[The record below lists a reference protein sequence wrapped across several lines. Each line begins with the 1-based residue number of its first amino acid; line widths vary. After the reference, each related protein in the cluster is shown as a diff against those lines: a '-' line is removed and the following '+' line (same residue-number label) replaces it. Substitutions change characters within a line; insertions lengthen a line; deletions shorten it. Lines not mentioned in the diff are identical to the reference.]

1 MEQYLDD
8 TLMTKTGESCN
19 NWYMRMLMWREKHIP
34 EHTLIVILA
43 IVIGITSGLAAVLL
57 KFLISTISG
66 VVNSLTVASEAYYYY
81 LVFPVV
87 GIFLTGVYVHY
98 VVRDNISHGVT
109 RVLYAIALKK
119 SRLKIH
125 NMYASL
131 AASSV
136 TIGCGGSVGA

>member
-66 VVNSLTVASEAYYYY
+66 VVNSLTIE
-81 LVFPVV
+81 
-87 GIFLTGVYVHY
+87 T
-98 VVRDNISHGVT
+98 
-109 RVLYAIALKK
+109 
-119 SRLKIH
+119 
-125 NMYASL
+125 
-131 AASSV
+131 
-136 TIGCGGSVGA
+136 